1 VQCPIT
7 EIVGTVVVKDVDVV
21 APLVVD
27 VSDGEVGIGAPVEK
41 RHPAPGGLNA
51 AMLTTGGGR
60 FFEGCDGC
68 DGCVVDV
75 VGVVDVED
83 RSVVVGS
90 EAVVDGVVR
99 SVVVVA
105 AAGER

>member
-1 VQCPIT
+1 MQCPIA
-7 EIVGTVVVKDVDVV
+7 EIVGTVVVEDVDV

-27 VSDGEVGIGAPVEK
+27 VSDGVLGIGAPVEN
-41 RHPAPGGLNA
+41 RQPAPGGLNA
-51 AMLTTGGGR
+51 NMLMTGGGR
-60 FFEGCDGC
+60 FFEGGDGC
-68 DGCVVDV
+68 V

-83 RSVVVGS
+83 LLVVVGS

-99 SVVVVA
+99 SVVVGA

>member
-1 VQCPIT
+1 MVD
-7 EIVGTVVVKDVDVV
+7 EDVDVV
-21 APLVVD
+21 GPLVVD
-27 VSDGEVGIGAPVEK
+27 VSDGVVGIGAPVEN
-41 RHPAPGGLNA
+41 RQPAPGGLNT

-60 FFEGCDGC
+60 FFEGCG
-68 DGCVVDV
+68 GGV

-83 RSVVVGS
+83 RLVVVGT

-99 SVVVVA
+99 SVVVVV